1 MHVYA
6 AKKDINAPSIKSP
19 QWIAVSSAICATLY
33 EPLKKIIGIASKKEN
48 LAAAVLSNPNKRAAV
63 IVIPDL
69 YAPGMSARA

>member
-6 AKKDINAPSIKSP
+6 AKKDINAPNIRSP
-19 QWIAVSSAICATLY
+19 QLIAVSPAIWTTLY

-63 IVIPDL
+63 MVIPDL
-69 YAPGMSARA
+69 DAPGISAIA